1 MDRVSAWR
9 FINPPMSFV
18 KGMLVNRKG
27 NRFSNEQFY
36 GAKTSERMA
45 EEHGGVGILIID
57 SEIWKKAHG
66 DLRLDRAQW
75 FQAVPNIINL
85 YLNDKKANTIE
96 ELAVKY
102 DIPPENLRQT
112 LESYNTLAKNDGDD
126 PLGKSKDFFKV
137 LKPPYHA
144 IDCSIGSLLYSCAT
158 ITLGGLV
165 VNEET
170 GEVQRE
176 DGSVI
181 SGLYAAGRTAVG
193 ITSNGYVSGLSIAD
207 AVYSGRRAGN
217 HAAAKSCE

>member
-36 GAKTSERMA
+36 GANTSERMA

-75 FQAVPNIINL
+75 FQAVPNFINL

-96 ELAVKY
+96 ELAVKH
-102 DIPPENLRQT
+102 DIPPDNLRRT
-112 LESYNTLAKNDGDD
+112 LESYNTLAENDGDD
-126 PLGKSKDFFKV
+126 QLGKSKDFFKV

-144 IDCSIGSLLYSCAT
+144 IDCSIGSLLYACAT

-170 GEVQRE
+170 GEVKRE

-207 AVYSGRRAGN
+207 AVYSGRRAGS